1 MTEMPTVLAVD
12 DENDVLIIIKTSL
25 ETEGY
30 TVLSASNGAD
40 ALELAKKNSPDVILL
55 DLMMPEMDG
64 FEVLEHLK
72 EDEETCLI
80 PVVVL
85 TGISEKEKIQQALD
99 KGVHYYIVKPFEHY
113 DLVSKVHTALNDARD
128 I

>member
-1 MTEMPTVLAVD
+1 MTEIPTVLAVD

-30 TVLSASNGAD
+30 RVLSASNGAD

-64 FEVLEHLK
+64 FEVLAHLK
-72 EDEETCLI
+72 EDEETRLI

-85 TGISEKEKIQQALD
+85 TGISEREKIQQALD
-99 KGVHYYIVKPFEHY
+99 RGVEYYIVKPFEHY
-113 DLVSKVHTALNDARD
+113 ELVSKVHTVLNDARD